1 MHTDQTTISTTS
13 APARQP
19 VYPSFVMP
27 EHLRRVPGRVTPPYD
42 TGKVQ
47 IGLLYI
53 PRQRELPD
61 ADMNRLQTVLL
72 ASAPGPRSLP
82 HDTPFAAVVARIRN
96 IVRAL
101 S

>member
-1 MHTDQTTISTTS
+1 MDTDKTPRPVR
-13 APARQP
+13 PARS
-19 VYPSFVMP
+19 V
-27 EHLRRVPGRVTPPYD
+27 PPYD

-61 ADMNRLQTVLL
+61 ADMSRLQTALL
-72 ASAPGPRSLP
+72 ATAPGPRSLP
-82 HDTPFAAVVARIRN
+82 HDMPFEAVVERIRN

-101 S
+101 P